1 MDYAYRIPNDHV
13 DFRGCKSAEPLQ
25 FFLKSRT
32 VEAFVPSA
40 TPRDTLPMALLV
52 RFADPKKSF
61 NGSPAWT
68 VPFKT
73 CELEPSAVRKRKIPT
88 RSMNAGKTI
97 LQNDSFRVGIEQALL
112 DWVGSS
118 FRVRILHHPKGW
130 MMADEAQWRIE
141 LLFGDKVISQWDRS
155 IAEAKLPFFLPTGNP
170 V

>member
-1 MDYAYRIPNDHV
+1 MNYAYRIPNEQV
-13 DFRGCKSAEPLQ
+13 DFRGCKQAEPLR
-25 FFLKSRT
+25 FFLTSRT

-40 TPRDTLPMALLV
+40 TPRDTLPLALLV
-52 RFADPKKSF
+52 GFTDPKKPY

-73 CELEPSAVRKRKIPT
+73 CELEPAAVRKQKLAT
-88 RSMNAGKTI
+88 RSINVGKLIIQT
-97 LQNDSFRVGIEQALL
+97 DSFRVGIEQALL
-112 DWVGSS
+112 EWVGGS
-118 FRVRILHHPKGW
+118 FRVSVQHHPKGW
-130 MMADEAQWRIE
+130 MMSNEAKWRIE